1 VPRIFNNSMGS
12 SQYIPYIQPYCDD
25 WHSAEQ
31 DSTLWRIAR
40 MQTNPIF
47 DAEERG
53 QFKVLT
59 CATYSTA
66 YVMHQNNLKCGVNG
80 RDWRTDR
87 QHSPGVSGAPAG
99 KPVCITVPP
108 AAAAADTA
116 TGAPGGC
123 VNDWPTISNTH
134 LHLTH
139 ASYGPRVSLGEKNS
153 WMKWPLA

>member
-1 VPRIFNNSMGS
+1 MGS

-80 RDWRTDR
+80 RD
-87 QHSPGVSGAPAG
+87 
-99 KPVCITVPP
+99 
-108 AAAAADTA
+108 
-116 TGAPGGC
+116 
-123 VNDWPTISNTH
+123 
-134 LHLTH
+134 
-139 ASYGPRVSLGEKNS
+139 
-153 WMKWPLA
+153 